1 MDGSAEVTDRPTGR
15 PPGRNRAILSTVG
28 AATCLAALSTPVL
41 AQTGPTPTAAS
52 GGVVFK
58 PLLDARLRYE
68 GVDRDAPFTDARAVT
83 LRLRPGIEITSGGW
97 SLLAEGET
105 TVAPR
110 DDYNDTIPTNS
121 SEPFAN
127 VADPENLELNRLQV
141 RYVSAPLTLTVG
153 RQRIN
158 LDDQRFVGASGW
170 RQNEQTFDAVRAEG
184 SLGALKFDLAYSAS
198 QRTILGADAGPRR
211 AWSGDFV
218 LLGAGGTA
226 GPVTVKGFA
235 YLLDFDDPLQA
246 TNSSDTWG
254 VRINGAV
261 PVPGLAPVSL
271 SASYARQTDAGTN
284 PSDYAADYVLLEAA
298 TTVAGFR
305 LTAGLEDL
313 GSDQGRGL
321 QTPLATLHKFN
332 GWADVFLTTPP
343 EGLRDLSLT
352 FAGPLP
358 DVRALPGLA
367 ASVTFHDFDSSGG
380 DRAYGREWDALVS
393 FKPGP
398 FVVSV
403 KYADYDADGF
413 QVDIRKAWVQLE
425 WALRP

>member
-1 MDGSAEVTDRPTGR
+1 MSSKDRTPMK
-15 PPGRNRAILSTVG
+15 PAALL
-28 AATCLAALSTPVL
+28 AATCLAALPSPVL
-41 AQTGPTPTAAS
+41 AQTAAAPS
-52 GGVVFK
+52 DGVVFK

-68 GVDRDAPFTDARAVT
+68 AVDRDAPLTDARAGT
-83 LRLRPGIEITSGGW
+83 LRLRAGTEVSSGAW
-97 SLLAEGET
+97 SVLAEGEA
-105 TVAPR
+105 TVALR
-110 DDYNDTIPTNS
+110 DDYNDTIPTNGV
-121 SEPFAN
+121 EPFAN
-127 VADPENLELNRLQV
+127 VADPETFELNRLQL
-141 RYVSAPLTLTVG
+141 RYATAPLTVTVG

-184 SLGALKFDLAYSAS
+184 RAGALKLDLAYGAS
-198 QRTILGADAGPRR
+198 QRTILGDDAGPRR
-211 AWSGDFV
+211 AWAGDFI

-246 TNSSDTWG
+246 MSSSDTLG
-254 VRINGAV
+254 VRVSGAV
-261 PVPGLAPVSL
+261 PVPGRAPVSL
-271 SASYARQTDAGTN
+271 TASYARQTDAGPN

-298 TTVAGFR
+298 TAVAGFT

-321 QTPLATLHKFN
+321 QTPLATLHRFN
-332 GWADVFLTTPP
+332 GWADVFTTTPP

-352 FAGPLP
+352 VARPLP
-358 DVRALPGLA
+358 GVKALPGLA
-367 ASVTFHDFDSSGG
+367 ASLTFHDFDSSGG

-393 FKPGP
+393 FRPGP
-398 FVVSV
+398 FVVTV

-413 QVDIRKAWVQLE
+413 QTDVRKTWVQLE
-425 WALRP
+425 WALP

>member
-1 MDGSAEVTDRPTGR
+1 MNGSAEVTDRPAGR
-15 PPGRNRAILSTVG
+15 LPGRRRAPWPTVA
-28 AATCLAALSTPVL
+28 AATCLAALSSPVL
-41 AQTGPTPTAAS
+41 AQTAPAAAS
-52 GGVVFK
+52 DGVVFK
-58 PLLDARLRYE
+58 PLLDTRLRYE
-68 GVDRDAPFTDARAVT
+68 AVDRDAPLTDARAAT
-83 LRLRPGIEITSGGW
+83 LRVRPGVEISRGPW
-97 SLLAEGET
+97 SVLAEGEA
-105 TVAPR
+105 TVALR
-110 DDYNDTIPTNS
+110 DDYNDTIPTNGA
-121 SEPFAN
+121 EPFAN
-127 VADPENLELNRLQV
+127 VADPETFELNRLQV
-141 RYVSAPLTLTVG
+141 RYATAPLTVTVG
-153 RQRIN
+153 RQKII

-184 SLGALKFDLAYSAS
+184 RLGSLKLDLAYSTS
-198 QRTILGADAGPRR
+198 QRTILGDDAGPRR

-246 TNSSDTWG
+246 MSSSDTWG
-254 VRINGAV
+254 VRVNGAV

-271 SASYARQTDAGTN
+271 TASYARQTDAGTN

-305 LTAGLEDL
+305 VTAGLEDL

-352 FAGPLP
+352 LARPLP
-358 DVRALPGLA
+358 GVKALPGLA
-367 ASVTFHDFDSSGG
+367 ASLAFHDFDSSGG
-380 DRAYGREWDALVS
+380 DRGYGLEWDALVS

-398 FVVSV
+398 FTVTV

-413 QVDIRKAWVQLE
+413 QVDVRKTWVQLE
-425 WALRP
+425 WALQP

>member
-1 MDGSAEVTDRPTGR
+1 MKPA
-15 PPGRNRAILSTVG
+15 ALL
-28 AATCLAALSTPVL
+28 AATCFAALSTPVL
-41 AQTGPTPTAAS
+41 AQTAAS
-52 GGVVFK
+52 PSDDVVFK
-58 PLLDARLRYE
+58 PLLDARVRHE
-68 GVDRDAPFTDARAVT
+68 GVDRDAPPTGARAGT
-83 LRLRPGIEITSGGW
+83 LRLRPGVEVSSGAW
-97 SLLAEGET
+97 SVLAEGEA
-105 TVAPR
+105 TVALR
-110 DDYNDTIPTNS
+110 DDYNDTIPTNGV
-121 SEPFAN
+121 EPFAN
-127 VADPENLELNRLQV
+127 VADPETLELNRLQL
-141 RYVSAPLTLTVG
+141 RYATAPLTVTVG

-184 SLGALKFDLAYSAS
+184 RAGALKLDLAYSSS
-198 QRTILGADAGPRR
+198 QRTILGDDAGPRR

-218 LLGAGGTA
+218 LLGVGGTA

-246 TNSSDTWG
+246 MSSSDTLG

-271 SASYARQTDAGTN
+271 TASYARQSDAGPN

-298 TTVAGFR
+298 TAVAGFT

-332 GWADVFLTTPP
+332 GWADVFTTTPP
-343 EGLRDLSLT
+343 EGLRDLSLSL
-352 FAGPLP
+352 ARPLP
-358 DVRALPGLA
+358 GVKALPGLA
-367 ASVTFHDFDSSGG
+367 ASLIFHDFDSSGG

-398 FVVSV
+398 FVVTV

-413 QVDIRKAWVQLE
+413 QTDVRKTWVQLE
-425 WALRP
+425 WALP

>member
-1 MDGSAEVTDRPTGR
+1 MKPA
-15 PPGRNRAILSTVG
+15 ALL
-28 AATCLAALSTPVL
+28 AATCLAALSSPVL
-41 AQTGPTPTAAS
+41 AQTAAAPS
-52 GGVVFK
+52 DGVVFK

-68 GVDRDAPFTDARAVT
+68 AVDRDAPLTDARAAT
-83 LRLRPGIEITSGGW
+83 LRLRPGVEVSSGAW
-97 SLLAEGET
+97 SVLAEGEA
-105 TVAPR
+105 TVALR
-110 DDYNDTIPTNS
+110 DDYNDTIPTNGV
-121 SEPFAN
+121 EPFAN
-127 VADPENLELNRLQV
+127 VADPETFELNRLQL
-141 RYVSAPLTLTVG
+141 RYATAPLTVTVG

-184 SLGALKFDLAYSAS
+184 RAGALKLDLAYSTS
-198 QRTILGADAGPRR
+198 QRTILGDDAGPRR

-218 LLGAGGTA
+218 LLGVGGTA

-246 TNSSDTWG
+246 MSSSDTLG
-254 VRINGAV
+254 FRVSGAV
-261 PVPGLAPVSL
+261 PVPGRTPVSL
-271 SASYARQTDAGTN
+271 TASYARQTDAGPN

-298 TTVAGFR
+298 TAVAGFT

-321 QTPLATLHKFN
+321 QTPLATLHRFN
-332 GWADVFLTTPP
+332 GWADVFTTTPP

-352 FAGPLP
+352 VARPLP
-358 DVRALPGLA
+358 GVKALPGLS
-367 ASVTFHDFDSSGG
+367 ASLTFHDFDSSGG

-398 FVVSV
+398 FVVTV

-413 QVDIRKAWVQLE
+413 QTDVRKTWVQLE
-425 WALRP
+425 WALP